1 MTEQFFIEFKTR
13 GRGAVEI
20 TKDIEAL
27 ISKQSINGLCHVF
40 IQHTSASIM
49 LCENS
54 DPTVLK
60 DLERFLEHMVM
71 DGSRLFRHV
80 DEGIDDMPAHVRS
93 VLTHSDLTIPF
104 SNGKLLLGR
113 WQGIFLYEHRLSPHV
128 RKLVITILSS

>member
-1 MTEQFFIEFKTR
+1 MAEQFFIELKTR

-20 TKDIEAL
+20 TKDVELL
-27 ISKQSINGLCHVF
+27 IPKDTDVGLCHVF

-49 LCENS
+49 LCENA
-54 DPTVLK
+54 DTMVLK

-93 VLTHSDLTIPF
+93 VLTHSDLSIPI

-113 WQGIFLYEHRLSPHV
+113 WQGIFLYEHRLSPHI